1 MDREYW
7 CAPVDNYCERDSA
20 AFWAEPVNAVSNGAF
35 LVAAAYAYILWRRAG
50 REDLPVLLLIG
61 VTGIV
66 GIGSFLFHTFANRWS
81 LLADVLPIMVFI
93 YGYFL
98 LAMRR
103 YFGLGIIAGGAITL
117 AFLAFNVGFVDA
129 WRAVFGT
136 GPIATANGSVGYFP
150 AALALIG
157 VGGLLV
163 LRALRTQAVLDNRK
177 NRNWAPMDE
186 AAREQALRVRV
197 AAPER
202 AGNALLIAAAIFAA
216 SLVFRSIDFAVCG
229 WLPVGT
235 HFMWHMLNALVL
247 FALLKG
253 AIDFRAIVLRA
264 ISAPARS

>member
-7 CAPVDNYCERDSA
+7 CTPVDNYCERDSA
-20 AFWAEPVNAVSNGAF
+20 AFWAEPVNALSNGAF
-35 LVAAAYAYILWRRAG
+35 LVAAACAFILWRRSG
-50 REDLPVLLLIG
+50 RGDLPVLLLIG
-61 VTGIV
+61 VTAIV

-103 YFGLGIIAGGAITL
+103 YFGLGIVAAGAITL
-117 AFLAFNVGFVDA
+117 AFFGFNFVFMDA
-129 WRAVFGT
+129 WRAIFGT
-136 GPIATANGSVGYFP
+136 GPVATANGSVGYFP
-150 AALALIG
+150 AALALMG

-163 LRALRTQAVLDNRK
+163 LGARRAQTVLDNRK
-177 NRNWAPMDE
+177 NRNWAPMDDTQ
-186 AAREQALRVRV
+186 RERAMALRV

-202 AGNALLIAAAIFAA
+202 AGNALLVAAAIFAA

-235 HFMWHMLNALVL
+235 HFMWHTLNALVL
-247 FALLKG
+247 FTLLKG
-253 AIDFRAIVLRA
+253 AIDYRATA
-264 ISAPARS
+264 APARS